1 MRENF
6 KYLSIF
12 KFILI
17 AFVFYGCNNNKQS
30 ELPDPNWFNVD
41 YSGENHISQKMDI
54 YLPKIKKKHPPVIV
68 IYGSG
73 WSSNNKKFSDYQ
85 KKFLLNHFQKRDL
98 RQLQ

>member
-41 YSGENHISQKMDI
+41 YSGENHISQKI
-54 YLPKIKKKHPPVIV
+54 LLTNYEVANIFYLQGNS
-68 IYGSG
+68 Y
-73 WSSNNKKFSDYQ
+73 
-85 KKFLLNHFQKRDL
+85 L
-98 RQLQ
+98 

>member
-30 ELPDPNWFNVD
+30 ELPDPNWLNVD
-41 YSGENHISQKMDI
+41 YSGENHISHSPQEFLKN
-54 YLPKIKKKHPPVIV
+54 IV
-68 IYGSG
+68 RE
-73 WSSNNKKFSDYQ
+73 F
-85 KKFLLNHFQKRDL
+85 
-98 RQLQ
+98 